1 MTKQFIYE
9 FYVRY
14 NFLDE
19 SYKPK
24 KEKKVVKHK
33 VLAETRDR
41 IVLLNSNYEHIED
54 VLTLNN
60 NLKDSVTCDTENS
73 LEEVRAR
80 HFTCANCID
89 EVWAVMYSSSNKMQ
103 TKKFKQ
109 LEAEVNK
116 VMNEEYGKYNLASFD
131 ITFDDIE
138 TEYIER

>member
-41 IVLLNSNYEHIED
+41 IVLLNGNYEHIED

-60 NLKDSVTCDTENS
+60 NLKDSVACDTENS
-73 LEEVRAR
+73 LEEVKGR

-89 EVWAVMYSSSNKMQ
+89 EVWAVMYSSSDKMQ
-103 TKKFKQ
+103 AKKFKK

-116 VMNEEYGKYNLASFD
+116 VMNEKYGKYNLASFD

>member
-1 MTKQFIYE
+1 MTKQYIYE
-9 FYVRY
+9 FYVEY
-14 NFLDE
+14 NFLDK

-24 KEKKVVKHK
+24 KQKKVVKHK

-73 LEEVRAR
+73 LEEVSAR
-80 HFTCANCID
+80 HFTCSDCID

-103 TKKFKQ
+103 AKKFKK

-131 ITFDDIE
+131 ITFDDVE